1 MSLEEGV
8 SIRAWVLG
16 SRKVQVPWGS
26 SRDSVGGQEVE
37 EGHKDW
43 AGGAETW
50 VRVAGSRRSCCICG
64 CEKTRKDSRRAE
76 GLNAGVG
83 PE

>member
-1 MSLEEGV
+1 M
-8 SIRAWVLG
+8 AWRLKK
-16 SRKVQVPWGS
+16 SAVPWGS

-43 AGGAETW
+43 TGGAETW
-50 VRVAGSRRSCCICG
+50 VRVADCRRSCCVWG

-76 GLNAGVG
+76 RLNAGVG
-83 PE
+83 AE